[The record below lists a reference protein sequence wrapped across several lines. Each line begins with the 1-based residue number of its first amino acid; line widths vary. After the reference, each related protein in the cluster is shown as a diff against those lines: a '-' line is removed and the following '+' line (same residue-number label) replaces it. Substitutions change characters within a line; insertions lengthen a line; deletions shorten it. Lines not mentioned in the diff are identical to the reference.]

1 MIDFSQPQ
9 SPDSLAFYE
18 SIFLQSSN
26 ITNSVHYGHTSNNQ
40 IEENKP
46 INDEPHDNSNSDIL
60 DVCDP
65 DIFK

>member
-1 MIDFSQPQ
+1 
-9 SPDSLAFYE
+9 LAFYE

-26 ITNSVHYGHTSNNQ
+26 ITNNIHYDLTSNNQ
-40 IEENKP
+40 NEENKP
-46 INDEPHDNSNSDIL
+46 INDEPHDHSNSDIL

>member
-1 MIDFSQPQ
+1 
-9 SPDSLAFYE
+9 LAFYE

-26 ITNSVHYGHTSNNQ
+26 ITNNIHYDLTSNNQ
-40 IEENKP
+40 NEENKP
-46 INDEPHDNSNSDIL
+46 MNDEPRDHSNSEIL